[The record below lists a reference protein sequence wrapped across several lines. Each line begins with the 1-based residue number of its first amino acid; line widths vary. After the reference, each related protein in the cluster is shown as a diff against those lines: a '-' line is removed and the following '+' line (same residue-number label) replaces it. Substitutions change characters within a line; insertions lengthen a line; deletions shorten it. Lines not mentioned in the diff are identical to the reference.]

1 MHFEIDLNKQ
11 KKLPD
16 ILVAA
21 TLIMSNKFID
31 KKDLLAMWEEIK
43 MLDILEIAQEK
54 GFEQGKVLGLE
65 QGKNLGMLKKS
76 QKMIFDALWEKFNS
90 TPEFIVQQIRRI
102 RTIQDDD
109 ILSIVF
115 RQILRCNDIKEF
127 EQALNEIMT

>member
-1 MHFEIDLNKQ
+1 
-11 KKLPD
+11 
-16 ILVAA
+16 
-21 TLIMSNKFID
+21 
-31 KKDLLAMWEEIK
+31 